1 MIGPLNIEKNLIMN
15 VYQSFYNEK
24 NIDEMIKLYNL
35 IFTNKEKA
43 KLLNQIFYSN
53 LTKILGFAYKLCS
66 TDLLDEDFKK
76 KLLEKM
82 NEIKDKQ
89 FQKEKSSEEKVKI
102 NLKEKLKKKFEKKN
116 EILKEKII
124 TSDIIIEDNKNE
136 QETCVYCR
144 QSLNKDLSNS
154 EYYGKICYYFS
165 DYITD
170 IMKKKPEDKRKKAK
184 NL

>member
-1 MIGPLNIEKNLIMN
+1 
-15 VYQSFYNEK
+15 
-24 NIDEMIKLYNL
+24 
-35 IFTNKEKA
+35 
-43 KLLNQIFYSN
+43 
-53 LTKILGFAYKLCS
+53 
-66 TDLLDEDFKK
+66 
-76 KLLEKM
+76 M

-136 QETCVYCR
+136 QETCVSCR
-144 QSLNKDLSNS
+144 QPLNKDSNSS

-170 IMKKKPEDKRKKAK
+170 IMKKKPEDKRKKARK
-184 NL
+184 FVSCNHKMHFKCFTEFIEFVAHFENEFECPLCKKLSNIILCDFPI